1 MSLMTTPKHPTSLY
15 QNKRNLERSPYFAMK
30 NLPLGGCQSNES
42 PLSFLFFSI
51 LLQRKN
57 PFFCYLY
64 SSPYQNSHTCFSPQM
79 ISLLFVPLILRISP
93 NHPMRAATEK
103 ASPLLF
109 FLFSPIYI
117 TPQDL
122 NLFPKRKILLLPF
135 FFSSFFKSSHQKQ
148 SSQFQIPLQN
158 LPRRVPSSLNSNGKF
173 PCKNM
178 KFLKLNNCMYR

>member
-1 MSLMTTPKHPTSLY
+1 MKKINKSETWKHYNLAQINRRLANMSLMTTPKHPTSLY

-57 PFFCYLY
+57 PFFLLSLFLSLPKLPYLFFPPDDLLAIRA
-64 SSPYQNSHTCFSPQM
+64 SNSQNFSPSSNACCHRKR
-79 ISLLFVPLILRISP
+79 ISPLIL
-93 NHPMRAATEK
+93 
-103 ASPLLF
+103 

-122 NLFPKRKILLLPF
+122 NLFPKRKILPF
-135 FFSSFFKSSHQKQ
+135 SLFFSPYPFLNLPIQKQ
-148 SSQFQIPLQN
+148 SS
-158 LPRRVPSSLNSNGKF
+158 
-173 PCKNM
+173 
-178 KFLKLNNCMYR
+178 